1 MFITAKTTLRERWQ
15 EIPEEMSRTGI
26 NVAYLAT
33 LDRNIS
39 DNVEQLLYEGNIIIT
54 TTKKIKEECYQNN
67 ERIVTFEDLILTA
80 LKLKN

>member
-1 MFITAKTTLRERWQ
+1 
-15 EIPEEMSRTGI
+15 MSRTGI

-67 ERIVTFEDLILTA
+67 ERIITFEDLILTA

>member
-1 MFITAKTTLRERWQ
+1 
-15 EIPEEMSRTGI
+15 MSRTGI

-39 DNVEQLLYEGNIIIT
+39 DNVEQLLYEGNIIVT

-67 ERIVTFEDLILTA
+67 ERIITFEDLILTA